1 MSYKKDLKIAG
12 IEQRLKE
19 RCRALIDAID
29 DGHQTYLE
37 LTDAQNGQSVQV
49 WTMDIYD
56 LGDTKQS
63 TLTVTASTRTISCL
77 SGAGLFANFRV
88 GRNVYI
94 SGFTNGGNNQSSVE
108 IAAVTDD
115 SITLIDTSSG
125 WVDETDET
133 ARVREIGVSDET
145 DKVDAIIA
153 TKDRLEEFKDALDNA
168 AVATAD
174 RRNDLMDWV
183 W

>member
-1 MSYKKDLKIAG
+1 MAYKKDAKIAT

-19 RCRALIDAID
+19 RSRALIDAID
-29 DGHQTYLE
+29 GGYQDYLE

-77 SGAGLFANFRV
+77 TGAGLFANFRV

-94 SGFTNGGNNQSSVE
+94 SGFTNAGNNQSTVE

-115 SITLIDTSSG
+115 SITLIDSSSG
-125 WVDETDET
+125 WVDETDEN
-133 ARVREIGVSDET
+133 ARVREIGITDET
-145 DKVDAIIA
+145 DKVNAIIT
-153 TKDRLEEFKDALDNA
+153 TKDRFKELKDALDNV
-168 AVATAD
+168 AVTTAD
-174 RRNDLMDWV
+174 RRNDLMDWI